1 MEISE
6 IKITKYLTLE
16 EGVATKLQRDF
27 LVKSDKYVDE
37 LFTFADSIEALVE
50 WTVWEDKDKNLTSF
64 FRDMVLDIG
73 ECILSVEDNS
83 SLVKKSIP
91 RELQIKAVIK
101 HRLIVLQYLRSCFN
115 VLQSSVNS
123 K

>member
-16 EGVATKLQRDF
+16 EGVVTQLQKSF
-27 LVKSDKYVDE
+27 LAKSDEYVDE
-37 LFTFADSIEALVE
+37 LFIFADSIEALIE
-50 WTVWEDKDKNLTSF
+50 WTVWEDKDRNMTSF
-64 FRDMVLDIG
+64 FRDMALDIG

-83 SLVKKSIP
+83 SLVKRSIP
-91 RELQIKAVIK
+91 SELQIKAVIK
-101 HRLIVLQYLRSCFN
+101 HRLIVLQYLRCCFN
-115 VLQSSVNS
+115 ILQTSVNS